1 MLGLREMGLFLVE
14 GLIEQELMKAFFF
27 CQKLSV
33 SLGTS

>member
-14 GLIEQELMKAFFF
+14 GLIEQELMKASPPPP
-27 CQKLSV
+27 KLSV